1 MDSLSNN
8 LALMAL
14 ADNLPLQANQS
25 ESVTKPEQLIHNGIL
40 VLPDPPYCPSPTLT
54 IRGERSVP
62 NRTQEEMAI
71 AWARKIGTEYVQ
83 DSGFCK
89 NFMRDFSA
97 ALGVKP
103 RLSVDEVDFGPR

>member
-1 MDSLSNN
+1 ML
-8 LALMAL
+8 
-14 ADNLPLQANQS
+14 
-25 ESVTKPEQLIHNGIL
+25 EQLIHNGIL
-40 VLPDPPYCPSPTLT
+40 VPPDPPYYKLTLT
-54 IRGERSVP
+54 IRGERRELEP
-62 NRTQEEMAI
+62 RQEEMAI

-103 RLSVDEVDFGPR
+103 PLSDCFCLSASFVVRAGLMISQVRP